1 MRERGSTT
9 LLAVVMAAVA
19 VLAALSVGG
28 WRAAGC
34 RRQRPGEGARR
45 EAQPG
50 PEPWVTGQQPCP
62 AAGDLARENGAVL
75 VGCAALDEGVWTR
88 VSVRT
93 DVVLLG
99 RGVPITV
106 EREAW
111 AGPAR
116 PAPAPAGS

>member
-19 VLAALSVGG
+19 VLAALSVGWWVG
-28 WRAAGC
+28 VVGLRHRAGVAADLSALAG
-34 RRQRPGEGARR
+34 
-45 EAQPG
+45 AQA
-50 PEPWVTGQQPCP
+50 WVTGQQPCP